1 MKSCK
6 QPLKRVKDMK
16 DDPLPDLLE
25 EEYLKSLSEVE
36 RSTMKIAEEHLKTSF
51 SLRKSIGY
59 IKWLSSR
66 ST

>member
-1 MKSCK
+1 MKSSK
-6 QPLKRVKDMK
+6 QPLKRVKDMM

-59 IKWLSSR
+59 IKWLSAR
-66 ST
+66 SN

>member
-1 MKSCK
+1 
-6 QPLKRVKDMK
+6 MK